1 MQAPTPITVQTR
13 VPLALLLV
21 CALLSSCFSEN
32 AGAKGP
38 QAPTLGSLQVT
49 GEAYVNGMRAVAE
62 QTIFVGDTVRTG
74 ADGRGAVMMPV
85 GALTLGPGTEVA
97 FGSASL
103 LGTVR
108 MGTVEV
114 RTLQAGQS
122 LEIQFGN
129 QVTYLPYFEGQS
141 AGIVTVGAD
150 RSARIECRVGSVSLT
165 ANQGSGVV
173 SLGPGQFVTIAPD
186 GKLGSIGP
194 GTPAAAAP
202 AG

>member
-1 MQAPTPITVQTR
+1 LAPYFTMRTPKHITVQTR
-13 VPLALLLV
+13 VALALVLV

-32 AGAKGP
+32 AGAGAQVSP
-38 QAPTLGSLQVT
+38 ARSLGFLQVT
-49 GEAYVNGMRAVAE
+49 GEAYVNGVRAAAE

-85 GALTLGPGTEVA
+85 GALTLGPDTEVA

-108 MGTVEV
+108 VGTVEV

-141 AGIVTVGAD
+141 AGIALRWEPTG
-150 RSARIECRVGSVSLT
+150 RHES
-165 ANQGSGVV
+165 N
-173 SLGPGQFVTIAPD
+173 
-186 GKLGSIGP
+186 
-194 GTPAAAAP
+194 
-202 AG
+202 AGLER